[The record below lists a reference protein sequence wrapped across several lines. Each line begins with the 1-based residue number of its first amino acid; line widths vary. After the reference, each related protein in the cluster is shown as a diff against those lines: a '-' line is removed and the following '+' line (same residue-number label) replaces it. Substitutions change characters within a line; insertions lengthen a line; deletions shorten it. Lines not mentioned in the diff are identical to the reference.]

1 MDSRLCLIV
10 CGNDLRLQKTYH
22 SALRRYSSL
31 ASQSLAFD
39 LFAERVRKDRL
50 IECDQG
56 VNSPHLQ
63 PF

>member
-22 SALRRYSSL
+22 SALRRYSNL
-31 ASQSLAFD
+31 ASQSLAFG
-39 LFAERVRKDRL
+39 LFAEQEKRVRL